1 MTALWRVL
9 RTSRSG
15 RSRWLLALLLGVLA
29 AGAAVVLAGV
39 SAWLVTTA
47 AEQPPVLHL
56 MVAIVAVRAAGIGRG
71 VFRYFERLV
80 AHDASFRVLA
90 DLRVAVVRR
99 VERLLPGSRTLGRGD
114 LLARFVNDVDGLADL
129 WVRILLP
136 AAVTVVVGVGAV
148 VMVGTLLP
156 VAAVVLACSVTVAM
170 VVAPA
175 VSNAVG
181 GRSAAQVMP
190 ERGAYGQRLL
200 TVLDGA
206 AELTVY
212 GAVDAA
218 LGDLDVADSSLRRS
232 EARAAWGAGLGTA
245 VAVLAAGGGL
255 VASLWLGAQAV
266 GSGDI
271 DGVTLAV
278 VVLLPL
284 SVHEL
289 VAMVTPA
296 AAQLPM
302 LRTSAERL
310 IAVMD
315 EPDIVSDPTVEFDL
329 PGGPLDL
336 RLRDLTVGWP
346 DGPPLLCHL
355 SFTVSAGSA
364 VGLVGPSGLGKSTLA
379 ATLLRF
385 VEPVDG
391 AIELV
396 GNSGAVDI
404 SRLSGDRV
412 RSVIG
417 WCAQDAHVFDSTVAA
432 NLRLARPAA
441 TDDELRVALATVQL
455 SDWLA
460 TLPHGLDSMVGEH
473 GRSMSGGERQRLS
486 LARVVL
492 SGAPIVV
499 IDEPTEHVDD
509 TMAGALMT
517 DLVSAL
523 ADRTVIVITHRPE
536 LLPSRVHVVDLAD
549 HAAPRTGGADGSN
562 G

>member
-1 MTALWRVL
+1 MSALWRVL
-9 RTSRSG
+9 RSSRSG
-15 RSRWLLALLLGVLA
+15 RTRWLLALVLGVLA

-80 AHDASFRVLA
+80 GHDASFRVLA

-114 LLARFVNDVDGLADL
+114 LLTRFVNDVDGLADL

-136 AAVTVVVGVGAV
+136 AAVTVVVSVGAV
-148 VMVGTLLP
+148 VVVGSLLP
-156 VAAVVLACSVTVAM
+156 IAGVALVCSAAVAM

-175 VSNAVG
+175 VSMAVS
-181 GRSAAQVMP
+181 GRSAARVAPQ
-190 ERGAYGQRLL
+190 RGAYGQRLL

-206 AELTVY
+206 AELAVY

-218 LGDLDVADSSLRRS
+218 LGDLDSADRSLRRT
-232 EARAAWGAGLGTA
+232 EARVAWGAGLGAA
-245 VAVLAAGGGL
+245 VAVLAAGAGL
-255 VASLWLGAQAV
+255 VATMWLGARAV

-289 VAMVTPA
+289 VAVVTPA
-296 AAQLPM
+296 AAQLPA

-310 IAVMD
+310 VAVVD
-315 EPDIVSDPTVEFDL
+315 EPDVVRDPSFEDDL
-329 PGGPLDL
+329 PEGPWDL
-336 RLRDLTVGWP
+336 RLRGLTVGWP
-346 DGPPLLCHL
+346 GGPALLRDL
-355 SFTVSAGSA
+355 SLTVTSGST

-385 VEPVDG
+385 VEPLDG

-396 GNSGAVDI
+396 SEAGAVDI
-404 SRLSGDRV
+404 SRLRGDRV

-432 NLRLARPAA
+432 NLRLARPSA
-441 TDDELRVALATVQL
+441 TDDELRSALSVVQL
-455 SDWLA
+455 DDWLVA
-460 TLPHGLDSMVGEH
+460 LPHGLDSMVGEH
-473 GRSMSGGERQRLS
+473 GRSMSGGERQRLA

-499 IDEPTEHVDD
+499 VDEPTEHVDD

-523 ADRTVIVITHRPE
+523 ADRTMIVITHRPD
-536 LLPSRVHVVDLAD
+536 LLPPHVHVVDLAE
-549 HAAPRTGGADGSN
+549 HAPPHSTGADASN